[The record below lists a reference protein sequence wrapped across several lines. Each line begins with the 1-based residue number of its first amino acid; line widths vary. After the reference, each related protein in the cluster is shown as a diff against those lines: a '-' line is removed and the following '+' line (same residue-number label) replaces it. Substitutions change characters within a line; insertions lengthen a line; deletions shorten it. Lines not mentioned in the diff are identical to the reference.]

1 MRKPVAK
8 RQLSLSRPA
17 AGVAAVALVLLCTL
31 FMLDSMARGAVALLL
46 GLCVAVVMVRLGRTS
61 AALNALNAEL
71 ERRVEERTAALSAAN
86 AELRDSEARKAAILE
101 GAVDGI
107 VILDEARRILDFN
120 PAAERLFRLP
130 LSAALGR
137 DFLSLG
143 MAASV
148 TPEQREGVMW
158 ALRADAQPGRAA
170 RLELSSV
177 RADGDVFPSEL
188 TLIRVAAEGPPRF
201 TVYVRDITERQEV
214 ERMKSEFVSIVSH
227 ELRTPLT
234 SIRGSMGLLE
244 GGVLG
249 ELSGPVLEMVRI
261 ARSNTERLIRL
272 INDILDL
279 EKMEVG
285 KAELRLQ
292 PLEVAEVVEA
302 TLSGLRGMADTAKV
316 ELRAQAGGTGLVR
329 ADRDRLIQVLTNLVA
344 NAIKF
349 SPSGGVVTVRAQ
361 REAQGRV
368 RFDVVD
374 QGPGIPLEK
383 RSKLFGKFQQL
394 DSSDTRSKGGTG
406 LGLAISQAIIEQH
419 GGHIEVRG
427 EPSEGATFTF
437 ALPAARMDSGS
448 YPMARDESRYN
459 VLVVTA
465 DTELSAQLRE
475 LLSSKGYRVLR
486 ASSRSEV
493 EKHLEVGPPDVMV
506 IDPRLP
512 DGEEL
517 ALVRRLR
524 EEPATRELPVVV
536 LAEQMPPEGMG
547 LPRVDWVQHPLD
559 EARFLLALRHAIR
572 TPGAARVL
580 VVDDDAEPR
589 RRLRTRLEAL
599 GVSCVEAENGV
610 HALELAR
617 EVAPDLIILDVKLP
631 QLDGFEVVDTLRQGK
646 LRGLP
651 LIIYTVREL
660 SPSELR
666 QLTLGTTRL
675 VEKGPKAEEEVLEV
689 SREMLGGLLRPPEQR
704 RVAS

>member
-1 MRKPVAK
+1 MTKPVGK
-8 RQLSLSRPA
+8 TQRSLSRSA
-17 AGVAAVALVLLCTL
+17 AGLAVVALVLLCTL
-31 FMLDSMARGAVALLL
+31 FMLDSVARGAVALLL
-46 GLCVAVVMVRLGRTS
+46 GLCVAVVLVRLGRTS
-61 AALNALNAEL
+61 AALNELNAEL

-249 ELSGPVLEMVRI
+249 ELPGPVLEMVRI
-261 ARSNTERLIRL
+261 ARANTERLIRL

-292 PLEVAEVVEA
+292 PVEVAEVVEA
-302 TLSGLRGMADTAKV
+302 TLGSVRGMADTAKV
-316 ELRAQAGGTGLVR
+316 ELRAQAGGSGLVR

-361 REAQGRV
+361 REAQGQV
-368 RFDVVD
+368 RFDVSD

-419 GGHIEVRG
+419 GSHIEVRG
-427 EPSEGATFTF
+427 EPGEGATFTF
-437 ALPAARMDSGS
+437 SLPAARMDSGS

-486 ASSRSEV
+486 AGSRAEV
-493 EKHLEVGPPDVMV
+493 EKHLEAGAPDVLV
-506 IDPRLP
+506 LDPR
-512 DGEEL
+512 
-517 ALVRRLR
+517 
-524 EEPATRELPVVV
+524 
-536 LAEQMPPEGMG
+536 LAEQMPPEAMG
-547 LPRVDWVQHPLD
+547 LPRVDWVPPPLD
-559 EARFLLALRHAIR
+559 EARFLQALRHAIR
-572 TPGAARVL
+572 APGAARVL
-580 VVDDDAEPR
+580 VVDEDAELR
-589 RRLRTRLEAL
+589 CRLRARLEAL
-599 GVSCVEAENGV
+599 GVSCVEAENGA
-610 HALELAR
+610 HALEVAR
-617 EVAPDLIILDVKLP
+617 EAVPDLIILDVKLP

-666 QLTLGTTRL
+666 QLTLGATRL

>member
-1 MRKPVAK
+1 
-8 RQLSLSRPA
+8 
-17 AGVAAVALVLLCTL
+17 
-31 FMLDSMARGAVALLL
+31 
-46 GLCVAVVMVRLGRTS
+46 
-61 AALNALNAEL
+61 
-71 ERRVEERTAALSAAN
+71 
-86 AELRDSEARKAAILE
+86 
-101 GAVDGI
+101 
-107 VILDEARRILDFN
+107 
-120 PAAERLFRLP
+120 
-130 LSAALGR
+130 
-137 DFLSLG
+137 
-143 MAASV
+143 
-148 TPEQREGVMW
+148 
-158 ALRADAQPGRAA
+158 
-170 RLELSSV
+170 
-177 RADGDVFPSEL
+177 
-188 TLIRVAAEGPPRF
+188 
-201 TVYVRDITERQEV
+201 
-214 ERMKSEFVSIVSH
+214 
-227 ELRTPLT
+227 
-234 SIRGSMGLLE
+234 
-244 GGVLG
+244 
-249 ELSGPVLEMVRI
+249 
-261 ARSNTERLIRL
+261 
-272 INDILDL
+272 
-279 EKMEVG
+279 
-285 KAELRLQ
+285 
-292 PLEVAEVVEA
+292 
-302 TLSGLRGMADTAKV
+302 
-316 ELRAQAGGTGLVR
+316 
-329 ADRDRLIQVLTNLVA
+329 
-344 NAIKF
+344 
-349 SPSGGVVTVRAQ
+349 
-361 REAQGRV
+361 
-368 RFDVVD
+368 
-374 QGPGIPLEK
+374 
-383 RSKLFGKFQQL
+383 
-394 DSSDTRSKGGTG
+394 
-406 LGLAISQAIIEQH
+406 
-419 GGHIEVRG
+419 
-427 EPSEGATFTF
+427 
-437 ALPAARMDSGS
+437 
-448 YPMARDESRYN
+448 MARDESRYN

-589 RRLRTRLEAL
+589 HRLRTRLEAL